1 MRGDSMI
8 DRQAEKIIEILQ
20 KEQRYYKDLLELSNK
35 KKSVIIGGQIPELEK
50 IIKIEQNI
58 IFDLG
63 QLEKHREEELQKL
76 CGLMQLDSGSTMT
89 ELSSLL
95 PEQLAK
101 LLKGLQQEM
110 GSTIK
115 ELQSVNDIN
124 GQLIQQS
131 LEYIEY
137 TVNMIT
143 STGPANSLYDDLQ
156 ASGKQLNHKKRLFDT
171 KV

>member
-1 MRGDSMI
+1 MI

-20 KEQRYYKDLLELSNK
+20 KEQNYYKDLLELSNK
-35 KKSVIIGGQIPELEK
+35 KKSIIIEGKIPELEK
-50 IIKIEQNI
+50 IIRIEQNM

-63 QLEKHREEELQKL
+63 QLEKHRETELQKL
-76 CGLMQLDSGSTMT
+76 CELLKLNPKSTMT

-101 LLKGLQQEM
+101 QLKRLQQDM
-110 GSTIK
+110 SNTIK
-115 ELQSVNDIN
+115 ELQGSNDVN

-143 STGPANSLYDDLQ
+143 SSGPANSLYEDLQ
-156 ASGKQLNHKKRLFDT
+156 TTGKDMNNKKRLFDT

>member
-1 MRGDSMI
+1 MI

-20 KEQRYYKDLLELSNK
+20 KEQTYYRDLLELSNK
-35 KKSVIIGGQIPELEK
+35 KKSIIIEGKIPDLEK
-50 IIKIEQNI
+50 IIKIEQNM

-76 CGLMQLDSGSTMT
+76 CEIMKLNPKSTVT

-101 LLKGLQQEM
+101 QLKKLQQEM

-115 ELQSVNDIN
+115 ALQNANDVN

-137 TVNMIT
+137 TVNMVT
-143 STGPANSLYDDLQ
+143 SSGPANSLYEDLQ
-156 ASGKQLNHKKRLFDT
+156 TTGKNIDNKKRLFDT

>member
-1 MRGDSMI
+1 MI
-8 DRQAEKIIEILQ
+8 DRQAEKIIEILK
-20 KEQRYYKDLLELSNK
+20 KEQNYYRDLLELSNK
-35 KKSVIIGGQIPELEK
+35 KKSIIIEGKIPELEK
-50 IIKIEQNI
+50 IIKIEQNM

-76 CGLMQLDSGSTMT
+76 CELMKLDPKSTVT
-89 ELSSLL
+89 ELSPLL

-101 LLKGLQQEM
+101 QLKRLQQEI

-115 ELQSVNDIN
+115 ELQSVNDVN

-137 TVNMIT
+137 TVNMVT
-143 STGPANSLYDDLQ
+143 SSGPANSLYDDLQ
-156 ASGKQLNHKKRLFDT
+156 ASGKNLNNKKRLFDT
-171 KV
+171 KI